1 MKDFKQ
7 IKADYYHPEQ
17 CNLNDFK
24 EIIEKKLSADSV
36 PNSSEIK
43 KNIPIYDNGKL
54 QHFFEN
60 EDLKCELMAEWAWIL
75 RESSG
80 AIVLRN
86 TYEDTSVIDEA
97 TELYEGIIADEKL
110 KSGGGADHFAAA
122 GANDRIWNSLQ
133 KLCESSPDVF
143 LRYFANEFIQAA
155 CEAWLGP
162 NYQMTAQV
170 NLVHPGGDAQQA
182 HRDYHLGFRQQR

>member
-7 IKADYYHPEQ
+7 SKSGYYLAEK
-17 CNLNDFK
+17 CNLTDFQ
-24 EIIEKKLSADSV
+24 EIINQKLIAESV
-36 PNSSEIK
+36 PNASEVI
-43 KNIPIYDNGKL
+43 KNIPIYDISR
-54 QHFFEN
+54 
-60 EDLKCELMAEWAWIL
+60 LKDTFQSDELKSELMSEWAWVF

-86 TYEDTSVIDEA
+86 AYRNTSAIDEA
-97 TELYEGIIADEKL
+97 TGLYEDIIADEKL

-143 LRYFANEFIQAA
+143 LRYFANESIQAV

-182 HRDYHLGFRQQR
+182 HRDYH